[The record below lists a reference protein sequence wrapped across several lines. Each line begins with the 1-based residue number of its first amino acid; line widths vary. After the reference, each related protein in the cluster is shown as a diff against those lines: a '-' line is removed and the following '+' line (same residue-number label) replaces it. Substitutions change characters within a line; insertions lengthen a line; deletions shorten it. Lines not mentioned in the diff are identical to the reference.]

1 MSVGRSRATRR
12 IGAAVLLAAFLATGI
27 TVCAAD
33 DISVPVPTIVIYP
46 RDVIKENM
54 LGGPLHFHRPQS
66 GAIAE
71 TRAQL
76 VGKVAR
82 QTLIAGQLDSNR
94 RGRRAA
100 AGDHWASGAA
110 VRPYNSGGIV
120 IVTYGLSLQS
130 GTAGE
135 LVRARNIDSG
145 VNVSGVVQSDGSL
158 LVGGL

>member
-12 IGAAVLLAAFLATGI
+12 IGAAALLAAFLAAGI

-54 LGGPLHFHRPQS
+54 LEDRSISHRPQS

-82 QTLIAGQLDSNR
+82 QTLLPGNLIPT
-94 RGRRAA
+94 
-100 AGDHWASGAA
+100 AA
-110 VRPYNSGGIV
+110 VEEPRLVTIGHQVRLVYNSGGIV

>member
-1 MSVGRSRATRR
+1 MSVGRSRMARRLATT
-12 IGAAVLLAAFLATGI
+12 ALFAAFLAAG
-27 TVCAAD
+27 VSVGAAN
-33 DISVPVPTIVIYP
+33 DISVPVPTVVIYP
-46 RDVIKENM
+46 RDVIKANM
-54 LGGPLHFHRPQS
+54 LEDRSIPYRPS

-71 TRAQL
+71 TRDQL

-82 QTLIAGQLDSNR
+82 QTLLPGALIP
-94 RGRRAA
+94 AA
-100 AGDHWASGAA
+100 AVEEPRLVTIGHQ
-110 VRPYNSGGIV
+110 VRLVYNAGGIT

-145 VNVSGVVQSDGSL
+145 VNVSGVVQADGSL